1 MADLKLVFA
10 GTPDFAAAH
19 LQALLDAGQQVCAV
33 YTQPDRAAGRGKKL
47 QASPVKQVALAH
59 NLPVFQ
65 PPSLRD
71 EQAQAELAALNAD
84 LMVVVAYG
92 LLLPQAV
99 LDTPRLGCINVHAS
113 LLPRWRGAAPIERAL
128 LAGDEKTGVT
138 IMQMDAGLDTGDM
151 LYTVET
157 PIDAKDTRISV
168 EQRLTALGCE
178 ALLHTL
184 EDFEDLRSR
193 AVSQDDQLSTYAR
206 KLDKAEAQLDWS
218 LSAIE
223 LDRRVRA
230 GIGRLPAFSWLEG
243 ERVRFLATR
252 VSTASNER
260 PAGTILGTSLLADGS
275 TALDIACSKGV
286 LHLTELQLPGKNPMS
301 IKDMLNARRDQF
313 AVGKQFSHDD
323 SSA

>member
-19 LQALLDAGQQVCAV
+19 LQALLDAGHQICAV

-47 QASPVKQVALAH
+47 LASAVKQVALA
-59 NLPVFQ
+59 NDLPVLQ
-65 PPSLRD
+65 PPTLRE

-128 LAGDEKTGVT
+128 LAGDDKTGVT

-157 PIDAKDTRISV
+157 PIDATDTRITV

-184 EDFEDLRSR
+184 DDFENLRSR
-193 AVSQDDQLSTYAR
+193 ALRQDDQLSTYAR

-223 LDRRVRA
+223 LNRRVRA
-230 GIGRLPAFSWLEG
+230 GIGRLPAFTWLDG
-243 ERVRFLATR
+243 ERVRFLATQ
-252 VSTASNER
+252 ASKAGSER

-275 TALDIACSKGV
+275 TALDIACAEGI

-313 AVGKQFSHDD
+313 AAGKRFSHDD

>member
-1 MADLKLVFA
+1 MANLKLVFA
-10 GTPDFAAAH
+10 GTPEFAAAH

-47 QASPVKQVALAH
+47 HASPVKQVALAN

-65 PPSLRD
+65 PASLKD
-71 EQAQAELAALNAD
+71 EQAQAQLAALNAD

-128 LAGDEKTGVT
+128 LAGDDKTGVT

-157 PIDAKDTRISV
+157 PIDPADTRISV

-184 EDFEDLRSR
+184 NNFSDLSSH
-193 AVSQDDQLSTYAR
+193 AASQNDHLSTYAR

-218 LSAIE
+218 LPAIE

-230 GIGRLPAFSWLEG
+230 GVGRLPAFTWLEG
-243 ERVRFLATR
+243 ERVRFLATQ
-252 VSTASNER
+252 ASAANSDR
-260 PAGTILGTSLLADGS
+260 APGTIVGTSRLADGT
-275 TALDIACSKGV
+275 TALEIACSAGTLQLV
-286 LHLTELQLPGKNPMS
+286 ELQLPGKNPMNV
-301 IKDMLNARRDQF
+301 KDMLNSRGVQF
-313 AVGKQFSHDD
+313 APGKQFTYNDP
-323 SSA
+323 AA